1 VSSHRNKI
9 PPAAAALYREG
20 PFVGAL
26 LRMTN
31 HVSRA
36 RSLRT
41 LADRG
46 FTDLNQ
52 ALLSGFFW
60 PPPDGVRPID
70 LAEQA
75 NMTKQAMNYLIGQL
89 EKLGYMERRP
99 DRSGPRRLVYLT
111 QRGWQVFEAIW
122 TAQKQLQEEWAARLG
137 TKGFD
142 DFMRAL
148 RQLSLIDSRNGGK
161 PVHRPSKR
169 PHNMAP
175 GRHVSDASAGRKSA
189 GRSR

>member
-1 VSSHRNKI
+1 MSSPRSKI
-9 PPAAAALYREG
+9 PPVTAELYREG

-31 HVSRA
+31 RVSRE

-41 LADRG
+41 LANRG

-89 EKLGYMERRP
+89 ERLGYLERRKDQP
-99 DRSGPRRLVYLT
+99 GGRRLVYLT
-111 QRGWQVFEAIW
+111 RRGWQVFEAIW

-137 TKGFD
+137 KKRFD
-142 DFMRAL
+142 EFMRTL
-148 RQLSLIDSRNGGK
+148 RQLSLVDSRNG
-161 PVHRPSKR
+161 
-169 PHNMAP
+169 
-175 GRHVSDASAGRKSA
+175 ASPTSA
-189 GRSR
+189 AATPRRR